1 MLHAFHMNLWI
12 GSNLPVRFAAAT
24 ACHNE
29 KTISMAGTWDL
40 SQPCATSNVRPTY
53 LILFERPQ
61 YLKRSGH
68 SNRNDDFNILKC
80 HEGYE
85 AQPEDRAP
93 WPIGAPTSTSIQM
106 SHTQITDQW
115 GERRGKTSC
124 VDDWPSE
131 ISEICFPVFH
141 SCSRFSS
148 RRTPWHYGF
157 RRLISGQNFSWKTFS
172 SNRELFWVHISFTG
186 FETGPL
192 LCLPVTQSS
201 LGRLLASFPLVEN
214 LFQASNFHFSL
225 RFGHV
230 ELCSWRDFGSFHGKW
245 HCCSANC
252 RRWTKRKQ
260 QDVEILDFLKLWTC
274 WELFGCCLRLKTCAP
289 KPPLLHSKEI
299 VVPVTEWRQY
309 EMLLFGYCLIP
320 RGRFPIHVGW
330 FPNHPFWDSETS
342 LVSRWHAEVVL
353 HWSLQSVFMF
363 CFCIFW
369 GNGIMPATQE
379 LGVLDLWRR
388 TCWHSWTYRILK
400 LYGWQEHTQSN
411 DNDPEVGRLRK
422 LDVNEDEG
430 WYFLRSPVA
439 ALAFWLQSS

>member
-12 GSNLPVRFAAAT
+12 GSKLPVRFAAA

-29 KTISMAGTWDL
+29 TTISMAGTWDL
-40 SQPCATSNVRPTY
+40 SQPCACSNVRPTY

-80 HEGYE
+80 YE

-93 WPIGAPTSTSIQM
+93 WPIGAPTSTS
-106 SHTQITDQW
+106 TDVVPYTDHRSINEGKD
-115 GERRGKTSC
+115 GERQLCRWLTIWNLLFSC
-124 VDDWPSE
+124 PQL
-131 ISEICFPVFH
+131 
-141 SCSRFSS
+141 FSS

-157 RRLISGQNFSWKTFS
+157 RWLISGQNFSWKTFS
-172 SNRELFWVHISFTG
+172 SNWELFWVHISFTG

-192 LCLPVTQSS
+192 LYLPVTQSS

-260 QDVEILDFLKLWTC
+260 QDVEILDFLKLWTSGNY
-274 WELFGCCLRLKTCAP
+274 GCCLRLKTCAP
-289 KPPLLHSKEI
+289 KPPFLHSKEI
-299 VVPVTEWRQY
+299 VVPVTECS
-309 EMLLFGYCLIP
+309 MKCYCLIL
-320 RGRFPIHVGW
+320 VW
-330 FPNHPFWDSETS
+330 FPSFGF
-342 LVSRWHAEVVL
+342 RFA
-353 HWSLQSVFMF
+353 
-363 CFCIFW
+363 
-369 GNGIMPATQE
+369 
-379 LGVLDLWRR
+379 
-388 TCWHSWTYRILK
+388 
-400 LYGWQEHTQSN
+400 
-411 DNDPEVGRLRK
+411 
-422 LDVNEDEG
+422 
-430 WYFLRSPVA
+430 
-439 ALAFWLQSS
+439 